1 MKYQFNKI
9 FPLFIEKKMLEN
21 LISVPVWVVSAL
33 LDVRYCPKL
42 QSYAISKKTNDANL
56 RKSQKKPLIL
66 SPILTHLAQTWSP

>member
-21 LISVPVWVVSAL
+21 LISVPVWVVSAP

-42 QSYAISKKTNDANL
+42 ESCAISKKTNDANL
-56 RKSQKKPLIL
+56 RKWQKNP
-66 SPILTHLAQTWSP
+66 